1 VVAERGFTDSVNVR
15 HHFLLYH
22 KVTAGCPH
30 RLAKKS
36 LGIYRVQ
43 RVRPLGFISV
53 GIGKNGQLGIFRN
66 SEYRSVP
73 LNGILFRFVR

>member
-22 KVTAGCPH
+22 KLTEACPH

-36 LGIYRVQ
+36 LKLPVAL
-43 RVRPLGFISV
+43 PFL
-53 GIGKNGQLGIFRN
+53 
-66 SEYRSVP
+66 P
-73 LNGILFRFVR
+73 